1 MDPRPYLIAALVAGI
16 LPAFAWVAFW
26 NDMVPRVFY
35 GWTWAGHESWLGL
48 VILAGVIGGPLALWA
63 MSLKR

>member
-1 MDPRPYLIAALVAGI
+1 MGIGQFLTAAFVGSML
-16 LPAFAWVAFW
+16 LAFAWVAFW

-48 VILAGVIGGPLALWA
+48 VILAGVIGT
-63 MSLKR
+63 